1 VPSFDDALWRKVF
14 EFSSEQGLCWAVRF
28 KNETERVRYSEDP
41 KSCYNVN
48 HEPIAPH
55 RIEDRGLKDGAEGPL
70 LFSEILWLRFPGR
83 VRAGSGV
90 GIRTDREF
98 DLPSVQAALAIRP
111 EIPFEATSDFIHIGE
126 RDT

>member
-1 VPSFDDALWRKVF
+1 VPSFDDALWREVF
-14 EFSSEQGLCWAVRF
+14 EFSSEHGLCWAVRF
-28 KNETERVRYSEDP
+28 KDETARVRYSEDP
-41 KSCYNVN
+41 QSCYKVN
-48 HEPIAPH
+48 REPVTPD

-98 DLPSVQAALAIRP
+98 DLSAVQSALAVRP
-111 EIPFEATSDFIHIGE
+111 KIPFEATIDFIHIGE